1 MTKGYLSQ
9 IARYNIRQASPS
21 PDKTA
26 LLVID
31 MQEYFSSIAKPILD
45 KVISLITACRRQRIK
60 ILYTRHGHRSKKD
73 GSMLSK
79 WWGDLIMYGSEE
91 WELIDGLD
99 TASED
104 AEDIIDKNRYNAFHG
119 TELNKRLQKSGIEDI
134 IISGVMTNCC
144 VETTARSAFD
154 HDYGVFVVAD
164 ACATATDE
172 LHIATLKNLAYGF
185 AYIVDTKRMLEF
197 LDR

>member
-1 MTKGYLSQ
+1 MTKDIFSQ
-9 IARYNIRQASPS
+9 IAEYNIRQASPT
-21 PDKTA
+21 PYKTA

-31 MQEYFSSIAKPILD
+31 MQTYFGSIAEPILEN
-45 KVISLITACRRQRIK
+45 VTSLIKVCREKGIK
-60 ILYTRHGHRSKKD
+60 VLFTRHGHKSKID

-79 WWGDLIMYGSEE
+79 WWGDLIKYGSEE
-91 WELIDGLD
+91 WKLIDGI
-99 TASED
+99 EVPP
-104 AEDIIDKNRYNAFHG
+104 EDIIDKSRYNAFHG
-119 TELNKRLQKSGIEDI
+119 TDLNQRLQSIGVKDI

-164 ACATATDE
+164 ACATAADE

-185 AYIVDTKRMLEF
+185 AYIVDTKRMLEY
-197 LDR
+197 LDT

>member
-1 MTKGYLSQ
+1 MAEGDLSQ
-9 IARYNIRQASPS
+9 LAKYNIRKAEPTL
-21 PDKTA
+21 DKTA

-31 MQEYFSSIAKPILD
+31 MQVYFSSIAEPIL
-45 KVISLITACRRQRIK
+45 KNVISLIEVCRSQGIK
-60 ILYTRHGHRSKKD
+60 VFYTRHGHKRVND

-79 WWGDLIMYGSEE
+79 WWGDLIVYESEE
-91 WELIDGLD
+91 WELINGLD
-99 TASED
+99 AASED
-104 AEDIIDKNRYNAFHG
+104 VIDKDRYNAFHG
-119 TELNKRLQKSGIEDI
+119 TDLDQRLQSVCAKDI
-134 IISGVMTNCC
+134 ILSGVMTNCC

-164 ACATATDE
+164 ACATADDE

>member
-1 MTKGYLSQ
+1 MTKSDLSQ
-9 IARYNIRQASPS
+9 IARYNIRKANPTL
-21 PDKTA
+21 DKTA

-31 MQEYFSSIAKPILD
+31 MQKYFGSIARPILE
-45 KVISLITACRRQRIK
+45 KVISLIDVCRKRGIK
-60 ILYTRHGHRSKKD
+60 VLYTRHGHRRKND

-79 WWGDLIMYGSEE
+79 WWGELIMYGSEE

-99 TASED
+99 AAS
-104 AEDIIDKNRYNAFHG
+104 EDIIDKNRYNAFHE
-119 TELNKRLQKSGIEDI
+119 TDLDQRLQNAGIEDI

-164 ACATATDE
+164 ACAAANDE
-172 LHIATLKNLAYGF
+172 LHMATLKNLAYGF
-185 AYIVDTKRMLEF
+185 AYITDTKRMLV
-197 LDR
+197 